1 MNKKSKIIVVAVIIV
16 KALVILLWSLSPPK
30 SESISDVMDN
40 PDKFLGKNIQIKG
53 IVVNNTID
61 NSTST
66 ITFNLTDE
74 DDDSYNLRVIYE
86 GILPN
91 NFGDGKVTFVK
102 GYLEKDD
109 EDNIYF
115 DAETIKIGCA
125 SKYD

>member
-1 MNKKSKIIVVAVIIV
+1 MKKKSKIIVVAVIV
-16 KALVILLWSLSPPK
+16 VVALVILLWSLSPPK
-30 SESISDVMDN
+30 SQSISDVVDN

-66 ITFNLTDE
+66 IKFNLTDE
-74 DDDSYNLRVIYE
+74 DDDSYNLTVWYE

-91 NFGDGKVTFVK
+91 NFEAGKVSFVK
-102 GYLEKDD
+102 GYLERDD
-109 EDNIYF
+109 EDNLYF